1 MNLLL
6 EFSQWLGSTSLGT
19 AVAEDWFPKVEC
31 VHVISL
37 ATVAGTIFLV
47 DTRLIGLTST
57 QLSYRHISSHL
68 LPWTW
73 AGFVLAAITG
83 FLLFSSNAVA
93 YYGNGAFRLKL
104 MLMLLAGVNMLY
116 FEFVTFRNVAAW
128 DVAPKPPLAA
138 RLAGFLSV
146 TLWCG
151 VIMTGRWIG
160 FSL

>member
-1 MNLLL
+1 MLL
-6 EFSQWLGSTSLGT
+6 EFSQWLGDTRLGL
-19 AVAEDWFPKVEC
+19 AVAQDWFPKVEC
-31 VHVISL
+31 VHGIAIAAV
-37 ATVAGTIFLV
+37 VGTIFLV

-57 QLSYRHISSHL
+57 KLSFLHISRRL

-73 AGFVLAAITG
+73 AGFILAVITG

-104 MLMLLAGVNMLY
+104 MLMILAAVNMLY
-116 FEFVTFRNVAAW
+116 FELVTFRAVGSWEAGA
-128 DVAPKPPLAA
+128 KPPFAA
-138 RLAGFLSV
+138 RLAGVLSMA
-146 TLWCG
+146 LWCG

>member
-1 MNLLL
+1 MLL
-6 EFSQWLGSTSLGT
+6 EFSQWLGDTRLGL
-19 AVAEDWFPKVEC
+19 AVAQDWFPKVEC
-31 VHVISL
+31 VHVI
-37 ATVAGTIFLV
+37 AIAAVVGTIFLV

-57 QLSYRHISSHL
+57 KLSFLHISRRL

-73 AGFVLAAITG
+73 AGFILAVITG

-104 MLMLLAGVNMLY
+104 MLMILAAVNMLY
-116 FEFVTFRNVAAW
+116 FELVTFRAVGSWEADA
-128 DVAPKPPLAA
+128 KPPFAA
-138 RLAGFLSV
+138 RLAGVVSMA
-146 TLWCG
+146 LWCG